1 VATGKETFFKIFLYE
16 IMNFISSGL
25 GVFKANKE
33 YFGLWFDFF
42 FLLLSDCFVLKV
54 FTFFFPP

>member
-33 YFGLWFDFF
+33 YFGLGFDFF
-42 FLLLSDCFVLKV
+42 FSSL
-54 FTFFFPP
+54 